1 MPVSSIID
9 LYTTMF
15 GWYMYGAMWHVI
27 TGTGLIMA
35 PFVAAIF
42 QMLMEDSERERKDTK
57 QFVRSLEFR
66 IYSMVAVM
74 VFAAQPYVILFPE
87 NMRYTHLACVAA
99 NDGESSILERRA
111 EQISYGDTG
120 TTADNHAGRFQ
131 ASLNGQEVRIPL
143 WWYFISR
150 LSHALTL
157 SMKLE
162 LPCNP
167 DLRTM
172 VDGLAGIRIHDD
184 LLRREMAQFHK
195 DCYRPSLVK
204 YLRDSQ
210 QRDFTLP
217 LPLLTNPEQELTWIG
232 SRIFRDLDG
241 YYNFYRASEPVTEFF
256 WIESRDGM
264 VADQYYAGDRG
275 FPFCDEWWE
284 PENSNIDGLRIRL
297 LQYLKSQDE
306 WQDEI
311 QGYGRQFGWW
321 GDSYMGTDS
330 QRAQDDYLLQIA
342 LTSDAS
348 AAFAGRFNANV
359 DQASGLWDNI
369 SQSVTGGA
377 ARLGIFLGSVPQRVE
392 AKTYRTAAPIV
403 QAMILMFFIM
413 FLPTLLTICMFDI
426 GKLITLSV
434 VCFTLIFW
442 GFLFALCHYIENF
455 FLEPLIASTSDS
467 NWNQQQLMAAV
478 AGQASG
484 DSHSDVALSISIIE
498 WISRILY
505 FLLPFIFTLFLGLVG
520 HNIAGGIGNAI
531 ASWGGGVAG
540 AGTGPTKTG
549 VDMGIGKLRG
559 GIRK

>member
-42 QMLMEDSERERKDTK
+42 QTLMEDSERERKDTK

-131 ASLNGQEVRIPL
+131 VSLNGQEVRIPL

-167 DLRTM
+167 DLRTL
-172 VDGLAGIRIHDD
+172 VDGLSAIRIHDD
-184 LLRREMAQFHK
+184 LLRREVSQFYK
-195 DCYRPSLVK
+195 DCYRPSLTL
-204 YLRDSQ
+204 YLRESQ
-210 QRDFTLP
+210 QRDFSLP
-217 LPLLTNPEQELTWIG
+217 LSLRFNSEKELSWIG
-232 SRIFRDLDG
+232 SRIFRELDG

-256 WIESRDGM
+256 WIEARDGM
-264 VADQYYAGDRG
+264 VADQHYAGDRG
-275 FPFCDEWWE
+275 FPFCNEWWE
-284 PENSNIDGLRIRL
+284 PDNSNIDGLRIRL
-297 LQYLKSQDE
+297 LHYLKSQPE
-306 WQDEI
+306 WQDER

-321 GDSYMGTDS
+321 SDSYMGTDS
-330 QRAQDDYLLQIA
+330 QRVQDDYLLRIA
-342 LTSDAS
+342 LTSDATATFS
-348 AAFAGRFNANV
+348 GRFNTNL
-359 DQASGLWDNI
+359 DQASGFWSGMGQHVVAN
-369 SQSVTGGA
+369 A
-377 ARLGIFLGSVPQRVE
+377 ARFGIFLGSIPQRAE
-392 AKTYRTAAPIV
+392 AKTHRAAAPIV
-403 QAMILMFFIM
+403 QALILMFFIM
-413 FLPTLLTICMFDI
+413 FLPALLTLGMFDI
-426 GKLITLSV
+426 GKLITLTV

-442 GFLFALCHYIENF
+442 GYLFALCHYIENF
-455 FLEPLIASTSDS
+455 FLESLLASTSDS
-467 NWNQQQLMAAV
+467 NWNERLMAAV
-478 AGQASG
+478 
-484 DSHSDVALSISIIE
+484 SDTATDTNDDVKLSISIIE

-505 FLLPFIFTLFLGLVG
+505 VALPVMLSILLGLVG
-520 HNIAGGIGNAI
+520 HHAGGALGKVVDG
-531 ASWGGGVAG
+531 WGAG
-540 AGTGPTKTG
+540 AARHGAAPTSSAVNTAVGIVKRR
-549 VDMGIGKLRG
+549 IGK
-559 GIRK
+559 